1 MRITQII
8 LLLKVIL
15 ERKLLKEVFEE
26 HNINDVINFTA
37 ESHKDRSIE
46 NPEILLL
53 TNICGT

>member
-1 MRITQII
+1 M
-8 LLLKVIL
+8 IL